1 MGVPKLH
8 IGAVGGVADVEGVEH
23 QQAAVSAIHDMLG
36 EPRVPIAAHVGKV
49 GEGEVFGF
57 PFAHDKLGW
66 PDLDPVLVI
75 GGAIPK
81 RRAA

>member
-1 MGVPKLH
+1 MGVLQLH

-36 EPRVPIAAHVGKV
+36 KPRVPIAAHVGKV
-49 GEGEVFGF
+49 WEGEVCGF
-57 PFAHDKLGW
+57 PFADDKLGW
-66 PDLDPVLVI
+66 PDLDPVLVMW
-75 GGAIPK
+75 GAIAK